1 MTNDLRHQTKY
12 FTLIL
17 IAVILA
23 IIMNAL
29 PWLTNPGAGLC
40 FGAGDLA
47 EWASLH
53 PAVRAASPPLLT
65 SFLLRLPLVCLALI
79 TGFSAPPPILKSRA
93 WWIAAMV
100 SGVILVLLFPPL
112 EYFTIAQND
121 KNYQQQ
127 IMLVGTALVGCGLGL
142 SRILAS
148 WRGRAVILW
157 AITGAG
163 SGLVGLQ
170 KSYDLMRNFDLPVQI
185 GIGGIGL
192 PGAFILIAVISWLY
206 NTKRGDAPV

>member
-1 MTNDLRHQTKY
+1 MTNNLHRQTEY

-23 IIMNAL
+23 IIMSTL
-29 PWLTNPGAGLC
+29 TWLTNPGAGLC

-53 PAVRAASPPLLT
+53 PAVRAESPPLLT

-79 TGFSAPPPILKSRA
+79 TSFSAPAPILKSRA
-93 WWIAAMV
+93 WWIAALL
-100 SGVILVLLFPPL
+100 SGVILILLFPPL
-112 EYFTIAQND
+112 EYFTSARND

-142 SRILAS
+142 SRILAA
-148 WRGRAVILW
+148 WRGYAVMLW
-157 AITGAG
+157 AITGAVT
-163 SGLVGLQ
+163 GLVGLQ

-192 PGAFILIAVISWLY
+192 PGAFILIVFTSWLY
-206 NTKRGDAPV
+206 NTKRGGAPV